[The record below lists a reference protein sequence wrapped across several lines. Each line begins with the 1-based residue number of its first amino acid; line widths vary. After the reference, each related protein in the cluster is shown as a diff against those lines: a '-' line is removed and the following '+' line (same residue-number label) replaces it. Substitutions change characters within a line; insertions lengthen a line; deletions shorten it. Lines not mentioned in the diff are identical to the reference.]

1 MILNGSIQTY
11 KDKQAI
17 VADSETILLFQQK
30 VKILEPQRKE
40 LENGKPC
47 PLCGAIHHPYAS
59 SIPFPFNAEEKLKE
73 AKEEARKAA
82 LSLAEAQDKYDT
94 LSKAIENSGLL
105 IQQLNAS
112 VEDLKSCILG
122 LSSQLELNGL
132 KEKKPITWTQIIKQ
146 KNLATKSNR
155 FSLSNRQV
163 LNF

>member
-30 VKILEPQRKE
+30 VKILEPQRKKNWKTGNRARFVE
-40 LENGKPC
+40 RFIIRMHL
-47 PLCGAIHHPYAS
+47 

-73 AKEEARKAA
+73 AKEEVRKAA

-112 VEDLKSCILG
+112 VEDLKAAYSACPP
-122 LSSQLELNGL
+122 N
-132 KEKKPITWTQIIKQ
+132 W
-146 KNLATKSNR
+146 N
-155 FSLSNRQV
+155 
-163 LNF
+163 